1 MNQYP
6 DSEVP
11 KVISR
16 KIEMDEDA
24 HLLLQTSGMW
34 KSQHYPVVDP
44 ISSAEKF
51 MEDIKKEKPV
61 DTNMANQIRNM
72 FRYKFGKGY
81 LEKNDQ

>member
-1 MNQYP
+1 MNQYT

-24 HLLLQTSGMW
+24 HLLRQTSGMR

-51 MEDIKKEKPV
+51 MEDIKK
-61 DTNMANQIRNM
+61 
-72 FRYKFGKGY
+72 GKAS
-81 LEKNDQ
+81 